1 MFEKTRILNRPNCQS
16 HTIYYTFFYSH
27 IPTLV
32 MERAAGSLEFN
43 KHIVGDMKGFLS
55 FIRSQR
61 GAPLLTQHGFV
72 YRCERHSGERSYW
85 LCIRYKNLHC
95 GGRLICQGN
104 DVVKF
109 TDHNHGQDWTR
120 IDRTVI
126 EYKSLTHPYI
136 DEFLNSYKAINK

>member
-1 MFEKTRILNRPNCQS
+1 MKTTCQS
-16 HTIYYTFFYSH
+16 LTIFYVVLLFSY
-27 IPTLV
+27 IYVLV
-32 MERAAGSLEFN
+32 MAHATDDMAL
-43 KHIVGDMKGFLS
+43 KPHIVGEMKGFLS

-72 YRCERHSGERSYW
+72 YRCERHTDERSYW

-95 GGRLICQGN
+95 SGRLICQGN

-126 EYKSLTHPYI
+126 EYKSLTHPHI
-136 DEFLNSYKAINK
+136 DEFLNSFKAINK